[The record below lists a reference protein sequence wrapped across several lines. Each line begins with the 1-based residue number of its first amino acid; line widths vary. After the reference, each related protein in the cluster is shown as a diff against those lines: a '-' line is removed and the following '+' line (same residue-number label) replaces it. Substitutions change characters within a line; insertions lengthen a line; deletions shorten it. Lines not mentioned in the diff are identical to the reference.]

1 MLEKFLKNNGNSI
14 VFTGHYLEI
23 YIPEKFFETKLAQI
37 EGSTVRTFGLLYCA
51 VFDQKDK
58 PIVKDI
64 INLPTTIYLNLKDIE
79 SRKLNLHENDTDG
92 SYKVVKFYKDDNIMP
107 AGLQPNS
114 TNAEM
119 FVDMLIGGKL
129 DYVPYDRLLE
139 VWMTNLRL
147 NKMKLGV
154 SSAVLE
160 LILGELYRDK
170 SDPSYKF
177 SRAVNANPKISQ
189 YKYRAAGVRELC
201 SRNSTFA
208 ALTFE
213 DMDSMITSSLNMNK
227 YNKKQ
232 SESPIE
238 KVIKM

>member
-1 MLEKFLKNNGNSI
+1 MIEKFLKNDGNSI
-14 VFTGHYLEI
+14 IFTGHYLEI
-23 YIPEKFFETKLAQI
+23 YIPEKFFETKFAKI
-37 EGSTVRTFGLLYCA
+37 EGATINTFGLLYCA
-51 VFDQKDK
+51 VFDQNDK
-58 PIVKDI
+58 VIAQDI
-64 INLPTTIYLNLKDIE
+64 LNLPTMIYLNLKDME
-79 SRKLNLHENDTDG
+79 SRKLTLFETDVNGTYRVIKFFKNDH
-92 SYKVVKFYKDDNIMP
+92 VMP
-107 AGLQPNS
+107 AGIQPNS
-114 TNAEM
+114 TNAELV
-119 FVDMLIGGKL
+119 VDMLISGKL
-129 DYVPYDRLLE
+129 DYIPYNKLLD
-139 VWMTNLRL
+139 VWRTNLRL
-147 NKMKLGV
+147 NKTKLGV
-154 SSAVLE
+154 PSSVLE

-177 SRAVNANPKISQ
+177 SIAINKNPKISQ